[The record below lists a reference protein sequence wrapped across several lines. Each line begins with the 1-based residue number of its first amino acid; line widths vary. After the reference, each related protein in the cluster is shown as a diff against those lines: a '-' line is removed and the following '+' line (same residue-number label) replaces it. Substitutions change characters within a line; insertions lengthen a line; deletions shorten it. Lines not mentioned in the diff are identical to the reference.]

1 MDIRNALLIHSIA
14 ERFPDWPQGTFWQP
28 GKTEEDG
35 TIVYPDYA
43 QEATAK
49 SPATVPNV
57 SDRFCKAPEVSA
69 TTTFSK
75 NRIIFCPFA
84 FANGNL
90 PAKIQGRVDTVVEFE
105 RIDIFESGS
114 RDFVHELVHLWTGC
128 KFSQA
133 INQNKG
139 KADLIQRSD
148 RLNCRRLDEA
158 TTTSK

>member
-1 MDIRNALLIHSIA
+1 MDIGNALLRA

-49 SPATVPNV
+49 PPATVPNV
-57 SDRFCKAPEVSA
+57 SDCFCKAPEVSA
-69 TTTFSK
+69 TATFSK

-90 PAKIQGRVDTVVEFE
+90 PAKPEGRVDTVEFE
-105 RIDIFESGS
+105 RIGIFDSGS

-128 KFSQA
+128 KFLQV

-139 KADLIQRSD
+139 KADLIQRSY
-148 RLNCRRLDEA
+148 RPNCRRLDEA
-158 TTTSK
+158 NTTTK